1 MRRFAKVMVAGL
13 LLASVS
19 VNVAMA
25 DYDKGYK
32 YYKKYVMKKSGIKGS
47 EFVKMLGMKTPE
59 DVKALFKDNAKPLI
73 EKLEKL
79 GKKDAVAAIKKIVKK
94 KKLKDLEDFLVG
106 IVNGKIPAGC

>member
-1 MRRFAKVMVAGL
+1 MRRFAKMMVAGL

-19 VNVAMA
+19 VSVATA
-25 DYDKGYK
+25 DYDKGLK

-47 EFVKMLGMKTPE
+47 ELIETLKIKTPQE
-59 DVKALFKDNAKPLI
+59 VKALLKDNAKLLI

-79 GKKDAVAAIKKIVKK
+79 GKKEAAEGIKKIAKK

-106 IVNGKIPAGC
+106 IVNGKIPAG

>member
-19 VNVAMA
+19 VATA
-25 DYDKGYK
+25 DYDKGFK
-32 YYKKYVMKKSGIKGS
+32 YYKKHVMKKKEIKAS
-47 EFVKMLGMKTPE
+47 ELVKIVGMKTPQ
-59 DVKALFKDNAKPLI
+59 DVKALLKDNAKPLI

-79 GKKDAVAAIKKIVKK
+79 GKKEAVEGIKKIVKK

-106 IVNGKIPAGC
+106 IVNGKIPAG

>member
-19 VNVAMA
+19 VSVATA

-32 YYKKYVMKKSGIKGS
+32 YYKKYVTKKSGIKGS
-47 EFVKMLGMKTPE
+47 DFVKIIGVKTPE
-59 DVKALFKDNAKPLI
+59 EVKALLKDNAKPLI

-79 GKKDAVAAIKKIVKK
+79 GEKKAAEGIKKIVKK

-106 IVNGKIPAGC
+106 IVNGKIPAG